1 MKNVHCMTYR
11 SGSKEEMLPNFSP
24 DFPYI
29 ASRNEIDR
37 YMGGFVPW
45 HWHKEVE
52 LFYMESG
59 VLEYYTPKGTVVF
72 PAGTGGL
79 VNSNILHMTRPKE
92 GVKDT
97 TQFLHIFDT
106 SFIGGRQ
113 GSRIEQKYIA
123 PLLLAPQAEII
134 ALFPDF
140 PEQARLLKIL
150 RDSFELSDKDFAYE
164 VKLRAA
170 LSDIWCGLFTLAA
183 PLLKA
188 KTGYDKA
195 NDKIKLMMVY
205 IHEHYTEKI
214 SVSDIASAGF
224 ISVREC
230 FRVFQNCLHVTPAEY
245 LKTYRLQNA
254 CQLLAGTSEP
264 VTFIGQAC
272 GLGSSSYFG
281 KVFREFTGYTPLEY
295 RRKWQDCD
303 INWQS

>member
-11 SGSKEEMLPNFSP
+11 SGNKEEMLPNFSP

-150 RDSFELSDKDFAYE
+150 RDSFELSDQDFAYE

-254 CQLLAGTSEP
+254 CQLLAGTPEP
-264 VTFIGQAC
+264 VTVIGQAC

>member
-1 MKNVHCMTYR
+1 M
-11 SGSKEEMLPNFSP
+11 
-24 DFPYI
+24 
-29 ASRNEIDR
+29 
-37 YMGGFVPW
+37 
-45 HWHKEVE
+45 
-52 LFYMESG
+52 
-59 VLEYYTPKGTVVF
+59 
-72 PAGTGGL
+72 
-79 VNSNILHMTRPKE
+79 
-92 GVKDT
+92 
-97 TQFLHIFDT
+97 
-106 SFIGGRQ
+106 
-113 GSRIEQKYIA
+113 
-123 PLLLAPQAEII
+123 
-134 ALFPDF
+134 
-140 PEQARLLKIL
+140 RLLKIL

-254 CQLLAGTSEP
+254 CQLLAGTPEP